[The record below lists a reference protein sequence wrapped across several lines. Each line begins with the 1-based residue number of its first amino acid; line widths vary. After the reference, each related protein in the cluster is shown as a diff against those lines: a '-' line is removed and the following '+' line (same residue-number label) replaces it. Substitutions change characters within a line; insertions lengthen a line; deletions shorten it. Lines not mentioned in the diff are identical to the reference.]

1 MTPPVQFMPIPGR
14 RIMKGRFTREHMEV
28 FRTAYLFQ
36 TLEPAELGL
45 FMEKA
50 MYADMA
56 PNSVII
62 REDDQG
68 EHLFLILSGKVR
80 VTKRTFEGIEQILGI
95 LETGDFFGEMV
106 LLDRKS
112 RSASVFAH
120 TRVELAKFQHSEV
133 SAILNDNP
141 RIGLKV
147 LRAFSEVISLRLR
160 NANDKLRSLPFI
172 ERTF

>member
-1 MTPPVQFMPIPGR
+1 MNNE
-14 RIMKGRFTREHMEV
+14 FTQEDLDV
-28 FRTAYLFQ
+28 FSSAYLFRD
-36 TLEPAELGL
+36 LEPEELDLFINNTQYAEHV
-45 FMEKA
+45 
-50 MYADMA
+50 

-62 REDDQG
+62 REDEQG
-68 EHLFLILSGKVR
+68 EYLYLILSGKVR
-80 VTKRTFEGIEQILGI
+80 VTKRTYEGIEQILGI

-106 LLDRKS
+106 LLDRRS
-112 RSASVFAH
+112 RSASVYAH
-120 TRVELAKFQHSEV
+120 TRVELARIQHSKV
-133 SAILNDNP
+133 ASILNDNP

>member
-1 MTPPVQFMPIPGR
+1 MGR
-14 RIMKGRFTREHMEV
+14 TIMKDSFTKEHMEV
-28 FRTAYLFQ
+28 FKTAYLFQ
-36 TLEPAELGL
+36 TLDPEELDL
-45 FMEKA
+45 FVKKA
-50 MYADMA
+50 RYADMT

-62 REDDQG
+62 REDDPG
-68 EHLFLILSGKVR
+68 EQLFLILSGKVR
-80 VTKRTFEGIEQILGI
+80 VTKRTYEGIEQILGI

-106 LLDRKS
+106 LLDRRS
-112 RSASVFAH
+112 RSASVYAH
-120 TRVELAKFQHSEV
+120 TRVELAKFQHTEV
-133 SAILNDNP
+133 MSILNDNP

>member
-1 MTPPVQFMPIPGR
+1 MEKDMNG
-14 RIMKGRFTREHMEV
+14 KFTLVHTEI
-28 FRTAYLFQ
+28 FKSAYLFQ
-36 TLEPAELGL
+36 TLEPRELEL
-45 FMEKA
+45 FINKA
-50 MYADMA
+50 QYSDMS

-62 REDDQG
+62 REDDPG

-80 VTKRTFEGIEQILGI
+80 VTKKTFEGIEQILGI
-95 LETGDFFGEMV
+95 LKSGDFFGEMV
-106 LLDRKS
+106 LLDRRS
-112 RSASVFAH
+112 RSASVYSH
-120 TRVELAKFQHSEV
+120 TRVELAKIQHSEV
-133 SAILNDNP
+133 SSILTENP

>member
-1 MTPPVQFMPIPGR
+1 MEGSEKYMST
-14 RIMKGRFTREHMEV
+14 KFTKEHLEV
-28 FRTAYLFQ
+28 FSSAYLFRD
-36 TLEPAELGL
+36 LEPEELDS
-45 FMEKA
+45 FTSKA
-50 MYADMA
+50 QYSDLL

-68 EHLFLILSGKVR
+68 EYLYLILSGKVR
-80 VTKRTFEGIEQILGI
+80 VTKRTYEGIEQILGI
-95 LETGDFFGEMV
+95 LEKKDFFGEMV
-106 LLDRKS
+106 LLDRRN
-112 RSASVFAH
+112 RSASVYAH
-120 TRVELAKFQHSEV
+120 TRVELAKIQHTEV
-133 SAILNDNP
+133 AAILNDNP

>member
-1 MTPPVQFMPIPGR
+1 MDNG
-14 RIMKGRFTREHMEV
+14 FTKDHMEV
-28 FRTAYLFQ
+28 FRNAYLFQ
-36 TLEPAELGL
+36 ELEPSELEL

-50 MYADMA
+50 RYADLS

-62 REDDQG
+62 REDDPG
-68 EHLFLILSGKVR
+68 EQLFLILSGKVR

-95 LETGDFFGEMV
+95 LEAGDFFGEMV
-106 LLDRKS
+106 LLDRRS
-112 RSASVFAH
+112 RSASVYAH
-120 TRVELAKFQHSEV
+120 SRVELAKFQHSEV
-133 SAILNDNP
+133 TSILNEHP

-147 LRAFSEVISLRLR
+147 FRAFSEVISLRLR

>member
-1 MTPPVQFMPIPGR
+1 MDMNI
-14 RIMKGRFTREHMEV
+14 KFTKEHLDI
-28 FRTAYLFQ
+28 FKSAYLFR
-36 TLEPAELGL
+36 TLEPAELEL
-45 FMEKA
+45 FITKA
-50 MYADMA
+50 QYSDMA

-62 REDDQG
+62 REDDPG
-68 EHLFLILSGKVR
+68 EHLYLILSGKVR
-80 VTKRTFEGIEQILGI
+80 VTKKTYESIEQILGI

-106 LLDRKS
+106 LLDHRS
-112 RSASVFAH
+112 RSASVYAH
-120 TRVELAKFQHSEV
+120 TRVELAMIQHSEV
-133 SAILNDNP
+133 SAILTENP

>member
-1 MTPPVQFMPIPGR
+1 MND
-14 RIMKGRFTREHMEV
+14 RFTKEHMEV
-28 FRTAYLFQ
+28 FRTAYLFG
-36 TLEPAELGL
+36 TLEPGELELFVDKAE
-45 FMEKA
+45 
-50 MYADMA
+50 YADTP

-62 REDDQG
+62 KEDDPG
-68 EHLFLILSGKVR
+68 EQLFLILSGKVR
-80 VTKRTFEGIEQILGI
+80 VTKRTYEGIEQILGI

-106 LLDRKS
+106 LLDRRS
-112 RSASVFAH
+112 RSASVYAH
-120 TRVELAKFQHSEV
+120 SRVELAKFKHTEV
-133 SAILNDNP
+133 TSIMNDNP

>member
-1 MTPPVQFMPIPGR
+1 MNNE
-14 RIMKGRFTREHMEV
+14 FTQEHLDV
-28 FRTAYLFQ
+28 FSSAYLFQ
-36 TLEPAELGL
+36 DLEPDELDLFISNTQYAEHV
-45 FMEKA
+45 
-50 MYADMA
+50 

-62 REDDQG
+62 REEEQG
-68 EHLFLILSGKVR
+68 EYLYLILSGKVR
-80 VTKRTFEGIEQILGI
+80 VTKRTYEGIEQILGI

-106 LLDRKS
+106 LLDRRS
-112 RSASVFAH
+112 RSASVYAH
-120 TRVELAKFQHSEV
+120 TRVELARIQHSKV
-133 SAILNDNP
+133 ASILNDNP

>member
-1 MTPPVQFMPIPGR
+1 MR
-14 RIMKGRFTREHMEV
+14 DKFTDEHLEV
-28 FRTAYLFQ
+28 FKSAYLFR
-36 TLEPAELGL
+36 TLEPEQLEL
-45 FMEKA
+45 FINRARYEEHT
-50 MYADMA
+50 

-62 REDDQG
+62 REDDTG

-120 TRVELAKFQHSEV
+120 TGVELAKFQHSEV

-141 RIGLKV
+141 RVGLKV
-147 LRAFSEVISLRLR
+147 IRAFSEVISLRLR

>member
-1 MTPPVQFMPIPGR
+1 MNTE
-14 RIMKGRFTREHMEV
+14 FTQKHLDV
-28 FRTAYLFQ
+28 FSSAYLFRN
-36 TLEPAELGL
+36 LEPHELESFISKTHYSDL
-45 FMEKA
+45 V
-50 MYADMA
+50 

-68 EHLFLILSGKVR
+68 EFLYLILSGKVR
-80 VTKRTFEGIEQILGI
+80 VTKRTYEGIEQILGI

-106 LLDRKS
+106 LLDRRS
-112 RSASVFAH
+112 RSASVYSH
-120 TRVELAKFQHSEV
+120 SRVELAKIQHADV
-133 SAILNDNP
+133 AAIMNENP

>member
-1 MTPPVQFMPIPGR
+1 MARG
-14 RIMKGRFTREHMEV
+14 FTQEHLEV
-28 FRTAYLFQ
+28 FRSAYLFKD
-36 TLEPAELGL
+36 LEPDELEI
-45 FMEKA
+45 FISKA
-50 MYADMA
+50 QYSDLT

-62 REDDQG
+62 REDDPG
-68 EHLFLILSGKVR
+68 EYLYLILSGKVR
-80 VTKRTFEGIEQILGI
+80 VTKRTYEGIEQILGI

-112 RSASVFAH
+112 RSASVYAH
-120 TRVELAKFQHSEV
+120 SRVELAKFQHTEV
-133 SAILNDNP
+133 SSILTENP

>member
-1 MTPPVQFMPIPGR
+1 MIPGPR
-14 RIMKGRFTREHMEV
+14 GRDDDMSDGLTAEHMDV
-28 FRTAYLFQ
+28 FRGAYLFQ
-36 TLEPAELGL
+36 QLEPEELDLFKAKARYAEVS
-45 FMEKA
+45 
-50 MYADMA
+50 

-62 REDDQG
+62 REDDPG
-68 EHLFLILSGKVR
+68 EQLFLILSGKVR

-106 LLDRKS
+106 LLDRMS
-112 RSASVFAH
+112 RSASVYAH
-120 TRVELAKFQHSEV
+120 TKVELAKFQHSEV
-133 SAILNDNP
+133 SAILNENP

-147 LRAFSEVISLRLR
+147 FRAFSEVISIRLR

>member
-1 MTPPVQFMPIPGR
+1 MFCTPREREKHMSSE
-14 RIMKGRFTREHMEV
+14 FTQEHLDV
-28 FRTAYLFQ
+28 FSSAYLFRN
-36 TLEPAELGL
+36 LEPEELDSFVSNAQYSDL
-45 FMEKA
+45 V
-50 MYADMA
+50 

-68 EHLFLILSGKVR
+68 EYLYLILSGKVR
-80 VTKRTFEGIEQILGI
+80 VTKRTYEGIEQILGV

-106 LLDRKS
+106 LLDRRS
-112 RSASVFAH
+112 RSASVYAH
-120 TRVELAKFQHSEV
+120 TRVELAKIQHSEV
-133 SAILNDNP
+133 ASILNDNP
-141 RIGLKV
+141 RIGLEV

>member
-1 MTPPVQFMPIPGR
+1 MNSE
-14 RIMKGRFTREHMEV
+14 FTQKHLDV
-28 FRTAYLFQ
+28 FSSAYLFRD
-36 TLEPAELGL
+36 LESEELRS
-45 FMEKA
+45 FITNAK
-50 MYADMA
+50 YSHHI

-68 EHLFLILSGKVR
+68 EYLYLILSGKIR
-80 VTKRTFEGIEQILGI
+80 VTKRSYEGIEQILGI

-106 LLDRKS
+106 LLDRRS
-112 RSASVFAH
+112 RSASVYAH
-120 TRVELAKFQHSEV
+120 TKVELAMIQHSKV
-133 SAILNDNP
+133 ASILNDNP

-147 LRAFSEVISLRLR
+147 LRAFSETISLRLR

>member
-1 MTPPVQFMPIPGR
+1 MNS
-14 RIMKGRFTREHMEV
+14 RFTEEHMQV
-28 FRTAYLFQ
+28 FRNAYLFRD
-36 TLEPAELGL
+36 LEPRELEMFL
-45 FMEKA
+45 EKA
-50 MYADMA
+50 VNSDLPAD
-56 PNSVII
+56 SVII
-62 REDDQG
+62 REDDPG

-80 VTKRTFEGIEQILGI
+80 VTKKTFESIDQILGI
-95 LETGDFFGEMV
+95 LEAGDFFGEMV

-120 TRVELAKFQHSEV
+120 TRVELAKFRHGEV
-133 SAILNDNP
+133 SSILNSNP

-147 LRAFSEVISLRLR
+147 MRAFSEVISLRLR

>member
-1 MTPPVQFMPIPGR
+1 MEKFSR
-14 RIMKGRFTREHMEV
+14 NHLEV
-28 FRTAYLFQ
+28 FKEAYLFQ
-36 TLEPAELGL
+36 ALDPQELQMFIDQAEYS
-45 FMEKA
+45 EH
-50 MYADMA
+50 A

-68 EHLFLILSGKVR
+68 ENLFLILSGKVR
-80 VTKRTFEGIEQILGI
+80 VTKKTFEGIEQILGI
-95 LETGDFFGEMV
+95 LEAGDFFGEMV
-106 LLDRKS
+106 LLDKKS

-120 TRVELAKFQHSEV
+120 SRVELARFRHAQV
-133 SAILNDNP
+133 AAILNDHP

-147 LRAFSEVISLRLR
+147 HRAFSEVISLRLR

>member
-1 MTPPVQFMPIPGR
+1 MEDKFTKEH
-14 RIMKGRFTREHMEV
+14 KGV

-36 TLEPAELGL
+36 TLEPDELDLFVDRAEHSEL
-45 FMEKA
+45 
-50 MYADMA
+50 A

-68 EHLFLILSGKVR
+68 EHLYLILSGKVR
-80 VTKRTFEGIEQILGI
+80 VTKKTYEGIEQILGI

-112 RSASVFAH
+112 RSASVYAH
-120 TRVELAKFQHSEV
+120 TKVELAKIQHKDV
-133 SAILNDNP
+133 SSILTQNP